1 MTETPGDA
9 YRALRGARSMDHD
22 DPSMLGMRMP
32 VHELL
37 DLRCYTC
44 AVRSNFTPDRYN
56 AYPLPGRTLSLTVEP
71 QVD

>member
-1 MTETPGDA
+1 
-9 YRALRGARSMDHD
+9 MDHD